1 MEKDMRV
8 ETNINNTRPSFGV
21 KVSDR
26 LINSV
31 RGYVNS
37 GSNRIKKN
45 YLLNTQLENYG
56 NFGHDDYTI
65 ELLQKTMGWDVEY
78 SLVATRATNS
88 KEKIVLAK
96 RNTYKQII
104 EIFLNLKK
112 HEFNKKFP
120 KRS

>member
-37 GSNRIKKN
+37 GSNRLKKN
-45 YLLNTQLENYG
+45 YLLNKQLENYG

-104 EIFLNLKK
+104 GLFLNMKK